1 MQRPNLNQRLNMKLM
16 NRIATLVVVAG
27 FLAAAPALWA
37 GECCTKTTAKV
48 EAGKACDKC
57 VTGKCCK
64 KAAAEVAA
72 KGKAKTC
79 EVCAAKA
86 KEAKKPS

>member
-1 MQRPNLNQRLNMKLM
+1 MKLM
-16 NRIATLVVVAG
+16 NRIVALVVVAG
-27 FLAAAPALWA
+27 FLAATPALWA

-57 VTGKCCK
+57 VDGKCCK
-64 KAAAEVAA
+64 SAAAKVAA
-72 KGKAKTC
+72 NGKAKPC